1 MSTNSRSARNRNR
14 ASDNKCPISPFKLR
28 LVSNCER
35 ISPNNS
41 SLCSFPD
48 FVWEAIRKAFRYKVK
63 TFARLM
69 KCWRD
74 FVVVVVVLAKLD
86 MVSLRA
92 ATKVRRKET
101 KDDVVFFF
109 LKP

>member
-14 ASDNKCPISPFKLR
+14 ASDNKCPMSSVFKY
-28 LVSNCER
+28 
-35 ISPNNS
+35 
-41 SLCSFPD
+41 

-74 FVVVVVVLAKLD
+74 FVVVFVVD
-86 MVSLRA
+86 MLSCVQRQKW
-92 ATKVRRKET
+92 ATKRKKRRRF
-101 KDDVVFFF
+101 VF
-109 LKP
+109 L

>member
-14 ASDNKCPISPFKLR
+14 ASDNKCPMSSVFK
-28 LVSNCER
+28 C
-35 ISPNNS
+35 PMS
-41 SLCSFPD
+41 SVFKY

-74 FVVVVVVLAKLD
+74 FVVVFVVD
-86 MVSLRA
+86 MLSCVQRQKW
-92 ATKVRRKET
+92 ATKRKKRRCF
-101 KDDVVFFF
+101 VF
-109 LKP
+109 L

>member
-1 MSTNSRSARNRNR
+1 MSSVF
-14 ASDNKCPISPFKLR
+14 KCLC
-28 LVSNCER
+28 VSNCSR

-41 SLCSFPD
+41 CLCSFPD

-74 FVVVVVVLAKLD
+74 FVVVFVVDILSYGQK
-86 MVSLRA
+86 
-92 ATKVRRKET
+92 
-101 KDDVVFFF
+101 
-109 LKP
+109 

>member
-1 MSTNSRSARNRNR
+1 
-14 ASDNKCPISPFKLR
+14 
-28 LVSNCER
+28 
-35 ISPNNS
+35 
-41 SLCSFPD
+41 
-48 FVWEAIRKAFRYKVK
+48 
-63 TFARLM
+63 M